1 MQDNCCDCG
10 VYLLHYAEQFCQQN
24 PSQIGPEHIKDKFR
38 DYLSPKMFNSRD
50 ISRKRVRMRDLI
62 YKLQDKLMEGEKAKK
77 RRKTG
82 DGGSSGNGSGAAGG
96 GGEKKTVEI
105 SSGGGTYVFSQ

>member
-10 VYLLHYAEQFCQQN
+10 VYLLHYAEQLCQQN
-24 PSQIGPEHIKDKFR
+24 PQPIGTEQIKNKCRE
-38 DYLSPKMFNSRD
+38 YLSPKMFNSRD

-62 YKLQDKLMEGEKAKK
+62 YKLQAEDQERDKK

-82 DGGSSGNGSGAAGG
+82 SASGAGCDITRAW
-96 GGEKKTVEI
+96 I
-105 SSGGGTYVFSQ
+105 